1 MPFEGESIGIR
12 RVHDAPVQ
20 RWTPGQS
27 VDIWNRNVRVRDAGT
42 GQEPVI
48 AEGSKLRT
56 GTGRTYG
63 SPM

>member
-1 MPFEGESIGIR
+1 MPFEGESFGIR
-12 RVHDAPVQ
+12 RVYDAPVQ

-27 VDIWNRNVRVRDAGT
+27 VDIWNRHVRVRDAGT

-48 AEGSKLRT
+48 VDVSKSVV
-56 GTGRTYG
+56 GTSTYG